1 MFLFASKAKFKNW
14 TWCIPTDMITQF
26 IRKRNINTALEV
38 NKNFARVQVRGNSKT
53 FVYKKVDVPA
63 SARIL
68 TQADD
73 FLNTEANQRINIG

>member
-1 MFLFASKAKFKNW
+1 
-14 TWCIPTDMITQF
+14 MITQF
-26 IRKRNINTALEV
+26 IRKRNINPALDA

-53 FVYKKVDVPA
+53 FAFKKVDVPA

-68 TQADD
+68 TQAND